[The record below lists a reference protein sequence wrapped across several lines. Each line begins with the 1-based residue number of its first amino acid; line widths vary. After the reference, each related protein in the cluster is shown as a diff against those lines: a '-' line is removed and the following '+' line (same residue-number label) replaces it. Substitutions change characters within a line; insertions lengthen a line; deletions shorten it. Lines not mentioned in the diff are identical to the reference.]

1 MSDTREPLTITLYEI
16 GPFPHMGLQ
25 VGTVLEN
32 EAGDQLVVTSVVT
45 SQPAPK
51 ADE

>member
-1 MSDTREPLTITLYEI
+1 MSDTRNEPLVITLYEI
-16 GPFPHMGLQ
+16 GPFPHLGLE

-32 EAGDQLVVTSVVT
+32 EAGDQLVVTSHI
-45 SQPAPK
+45 PAK